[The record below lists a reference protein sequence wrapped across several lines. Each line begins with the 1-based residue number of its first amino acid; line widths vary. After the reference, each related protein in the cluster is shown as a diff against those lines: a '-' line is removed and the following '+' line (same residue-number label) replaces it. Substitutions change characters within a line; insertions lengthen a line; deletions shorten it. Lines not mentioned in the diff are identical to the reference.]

1 MTTSGFGGAIEGR
14 GASIDDPSNVLVSF
28 PSMDDRER
36 HACGELLDRDA
47 ARGRD
52 VIVVSISDSPDRR
65 IQRWRDT
72 VGPLPQR
79 LHIITAGDA
88 SGPDPSTPDGA
99 GVTVTTDA
107 VSSPGD
113 LTGLGIAISTYLEDH
128 HERDAQLLVCFDSIT
143 ALLLH
148 TDLQPVYKFLH
159 VLTAQL
165 QSVDALAHFHL
176 DPSAHSPQD
185 VGAITSLFD
194 TEVAADDDGS
204 IEVRS
209 R

>member
-36 HACGELLDRDA
+36 QACGELLDREG

-52 VIVVSISDSPDRR
+52 VIVVSISDSADQRVR
-65 IQRWRDT
+65 RWRDT
-72 VGPLPQR
+72 VGPLPKR
-79 LHIITAGDA
+79 LHIITAGDTA
-88 SGPDPSTPDGA
+88 GPDPSTPDGTD
-99 GVTVTTDA
+99 VTVTTDS
-107 VSSPGD
+107 VSTPGD
-113 LTGLGIAISTYLEDH
+113 LTGLGIAISTYLDEH
-128 HERDAQLLVCFDSIT
+128 RERDARLLVCFDSVT

-176 DPSAHSPQD
+176 DPSAHGPQD

-194 TEVAADDDGS
+194 TEITADDDGS